1 MARLLLGLSLIA
13 LPLCELALLIRTG
26 QAIGFWATLGLVVA
40 AGLAGGAIMSRQ
52 GLTVA
57 RKTQEAIALGR
68 SPAGPA
74 LDGAFL
80 LLAGALFVMP
90 GFITDGIAFLLL
102 IPPVRRYVARW
113 CVRRLADRVHV
124 EIKTQEARTRGTSAG
139 QGGKSA
145 GGPIIEG
152 EFERL
157 SEKTPA
163 PHPGSRIDRL

>member
-1 MARLLLGLSLIA
+1 MTRLLVGLLLIA

-26 QAIGFWATLGLVVA
+26 QAIGFWPTLGLVVGA
-40 AGLAGGAIMSRQ
+40 ALLGGAVMSRQ

-80 LLAGALFVMP
+80 LLAGGLLVMP
-90 GFITDGIAFLLL
+90 GFITDGLALLLL
-102 IPPVRRYVARW
+102 IPPVRLGVARW

-124 EIKTQEARTRGTSAG
+124 EIETPEARTPGNTHDAKGHSA
-139 QGGKSA
+139 S
-145 GGPIIEG
+145 GPVIEG

-157 SEKTPA
+157 SEKAPA
-163 PHPGSRIDRL
+163 PHPGDGADRL